1 MSIKAF
7 AVFLLA
13 VIVFAAFLHFGYPI
27 RPEGDQVYH
36 FKHAE
41 IYKTNGIFDSG
52 FRWLPYSAI
61 GKRGADMW
69 YGFHL
74 LLIPFTFFQ
83 DQILGLRVA
92 GFFIS
97 SLLLVIF
104 YLALAGLGIEKRHV
118 WPFLLMLS
126 GFFALFH
133 LATVRPHVLSLAFNI
148 LAYSFAITGS
158 MWGIFG
164 ASFVASFLHLS
175 LFWATLLI
183 LGVFISVKFFLEKTF
198 DWRIVLFSFG
208 GIMLGWFLRPNP
220 FGAAELVYVQIIE
233 LMLAKFKGVPL
244 NFGFELYP
252 LGWHVFSIFGAFI
265 FLWFLAIFV
274 FARISKKDAVLW
286 SAFSLSVVFFLMTV
300 FIAQRSFDLWAAFGI
315 IFIAFVYPHTNV
327 LVWGFIPNAKKLG
340 AMALS
345 AAIIIALFMAVQSLY
360 KNDQF
365 LKTALWSPYRF
376 QSIAEWLKNNSKDGN
391 VVFNV
396 SWDYFPELF
405 FWNTKNFYIGGMDP
419 IFQYDYD
426 QELYWK
432 AYYLETGKTTRFTCA
447 AVACEEKDFKDTY
460 AVLKND
466 FGAKYLVLDKNY
478 DTALYR
484 YFAGDS
490 RFALK
495 DENQNATLFEL
506 RFDF

>member
-27 RPEGDQVYH
+27 RPEGDQLYH

-92 GFFIS
+92 
-97 SLLLVIF
+97 
-104 YLALAGLGIEKRHV
+104 
-118 WPFLLMLS
+118 

-345 AAIIIALFMAVQSLY
+345 AAIIIALFMAVQS
-360 KNDQF
+360 F
-365 LKTALWSPYRF
+365 
-376 QSIAEWLKNNSKDGN
+376 
-391 VVFNV
+391 
-396 SWDYFPELF
+396 
-405 FWNTKNFYIGGMDP
+405 
-419 IFQYDYD
+419 
-426 QELYWK
+426 
-432 AYYLETGKTTRFTCA
+432 
-447 AVACEEKDFKDTY
+447 
-460 AVLKND
+460 
-466 FGAKYLVLDKNY
+466 
-478 DTALYR
+478 
-484 YFAGDS
+484 
-490 RFALK
+490 
-495 DENQNATLFEL
+495 
-506 RFDF
+506 